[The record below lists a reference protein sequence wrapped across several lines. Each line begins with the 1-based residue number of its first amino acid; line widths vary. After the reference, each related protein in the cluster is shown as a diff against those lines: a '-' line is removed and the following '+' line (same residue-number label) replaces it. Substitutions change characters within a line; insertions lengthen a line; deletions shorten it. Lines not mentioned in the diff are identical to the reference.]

1 MGWRS
6 TFIMCVL
13 AAAAVVAA
21 WQLRTDSGSFLFSF
35 DSSPTDSHLISR
47 TELPRA
53 EVVEI
58 TVVDEELHASKY
70 AIEEDEWWMVEPFRH
85 RVLTTAMHQLIDAA
99 LLTQVIDSFP
109 VNEEADLDRYQLHPP
124 RAVIGFDAGVSTVEI
139 ELGRTGIGG
148 RGYVRRRGEDHVL
161 LTNGL
166 LHEQLFGED
175 PIHWR
180 ERSLFPGMD
189 IEVDRLSRSIEGNPI
204 ALERSG
210 RVWKMTAPISTRVD
224 SEAMS
229 NHVIDLARAQWS
241 DVLLE
246 QPEDLAGFGL
256 DPPMAILQIERDG
269 QIRELHVG
277 ERLGSNTQDRAAMVV
292 GVPVVLRI
300 SGDTVGRI
308 LSDPASLIDHTGSGV
323 HPADIKQVVIET
335 PDATIILERIL
346 DEWSSPSHGD
356 RIVPSET
363 VEQLLDALTALRAI
377 EVELKST
384 YPEELERA
392 RVTFHG
398 FDAMPIDTVRLLR
411 ETGDVGRWG
420 MENGDRVIRIHP
432 EFLVL
437 SLSPV
442 DYGLPVSEPAE
453 PVEPVEVETP

>member
-1 MGWRS
+1 M
-6 TFIMCVL
+6 
-13 AAAAVVAA
+13 
-21 WQLRTDSGSFLFSF
+21 DSR
-35 DSSPTDSHLISR
+35 LISR
-47 TELPRA
+47 TQLPRA
-53 EVVEI
+53 QVVAI
-58 TVVDEELHASKY
+58 TVVDDELQESNY
-70 AIEEDEWWMVEPFRH
+70 AREEDEWWMIEPFRH

-99 LLTQVIDSFP
+99 LLTQVIDSSP
-109 VNEEADLDRYQLHPP
+109 VDGDTSLDRYQLQPP
-124 RAVIGFDAGVSTVEI
+124 LAMIKFDTGANTVEI

-148 RGYVRRRGEDHVL
+148 RGYVRRPGEDHVL
-161 LTNGL
+161 LTNGP

-175 PIHWR
+175 PIQWR

-189 IEVDRLSRSIEGNPI
+189 IEVDRLSRSIEGKPI
-204 ALERSG
+204 ALERAG
-210 RVWKMTAPISTRVD
+210 RVWTMTAPISTRVD

-256 DPPMAILQIERDG
+256 DPPVAILQIERDG

-300 SGDTVGRI
+300 SGDTVSRI

-323 HPADIKQVVIET
+323 HPADVKQVVIET
-335 PDATIILERIL
+335 PEATIILERTL
-346 DEWSSPSHGD
+346 DEWTSPSHED
-356 RIVPSET
+356 RTVPSET
-363 VEQLLDALTALRAI
+363 VEQLLDSLTTLRAT

-384 YPEELERA
+384 YPDELERA
-392 RVTFHG
+392 RVTFYG

-442 DYGLPVSEPAE
+442 DYGLPVSKPAEPAE
-453 PVEPVEVETP
+453 TP